1 MEAAAARAGTTSQNL
16 LGDHNHLDAACA
28 PMTRLRPPREGASQ
42 EDVTGDE
49 KEEEDRPRLAA
60 GEVPFPPTWPQ
71 RHGFQCDLQLH
82 PPSPPPPH
90 TRPTTRFP
98 LPICRETI
106 AALRTASVK
115 HELVLRQRFDLPHIT
130 LVTCHGRETRGG
142 KSTADFVR
150 VILGDCLTAMR
161 NSTCLPLPVLHR

>member
-1 MEAAAARAGTTSQNL
+1 MSQETKKRRRTDHVWRQARSLSLLPGHSDTDSSVTSSF
-16 LGDHNHLDAACA
+16 
-28 PMTRLRPPREGASQ
+28 TPPR
-42 EDVTGDE
+42 
-49 KEEEDRPRLAA
+49 
-60 GEVPFPPTWPQ
+60 
-71 RHGFQCDLQLH
+71 
-82 PPSPPPPH
+82 PPPPH